1 MAFFDKIQAAF
12 TQAVDVTGDKIEIQ
26 RRKNRIAE
34 EQKKITALKTQL
46 GELVWLQYAEDADN
60 VAEAE
65 ALCVRIQVALDMIDS
80 LEMQIE
86 ALRKTE
92 AEETQPALPE
102 ENTVDVT
109 PLATGMTVCLS
120 CGSLLPEGSC
130 FCNNCGKAQE

>member
-1 MAFFDKIQAAF
+1 MAFLDKIQAAF

-34 EQKKITALKTQL
+34 EQKKIAALKAEL

-80 LEMQIE
+80 LALQIE

-92 AEETQPALPE
+92 AEEKQPALPE
-102 ENTVDVT
+102 GDTIDILPQMEG
-109 PLATGMTVCLS
+109 LTVCS
-120 CGSLLPEGSC
+120 GCGSLLPEGSR